1 MKKIV
6 RVLPTLFLVIIASGF
21 LSVTEA
27 AEQGSYC
34 YLEARH
40 TDVRVEVWDLDKL
53 GNKGQLIWKGVI
65 RKGQRKQIQTSD
77 GRLRYGSTTYIDKN
91 VPLSGDRSRWCH
103 DGNIIGVP

>member
-1 MKKIV
+1 MKEIV
-6 RVLPTLFLVIIASGF
+6 RLLTTLFLVIIVTGF
-21 LSVTEA
+21 LSVAEA

-65 RKGQRKQIQTSD
+65 RKGQRKQIRTSD
-77 GRLRYGSTTYIDKN
+77 GHLSYGSTTYIDKN
-91 VPLSGDRSRWCH
+91 EPLSGGRSRWCN